1 MRANG
6 EQGWRV
12 EGKEAKTA
20 ENGDAGRR
28 EEEGSEIGSPS
39 QKLRGEEGR
48 VSPCVMTRRQL
59 GIKVG
64 DFFAV
69 SRSFKGA
76 RAGETQEWINPF
88 QPPPSPCLLLA
99 PLPMVS
105 MRTPLL
111 CFSMLHM

>member
-1 MRANG
+1 M
-6 EQGWRV
+6 
-12 EGKEAKTA
+12 EGKGAKTA

-69 SRSFKGA
+69 SRSFKGG
-76 RAGETQEWINPF
+76 RGRHRNGSIPSS
-88 QPPPSPCLLLA
+88 PP
-99 PLPMVS
+99 
-105 MRTPLL
+105 
-111 CFSMLHM
+111 

>member
-1 MRANG
+1 MRKNG

-12 EGKEAKTA
+12 EGKGAKTA

-39 QKLRGEEGR
+39 EKLRGGGEGR

-88 QPPPSPCLLLA
+88 QPP
-99 PLPMVS
+99 LPPVPVS
-105 MRTPLL
+105 
-111 CFSMLHM
+111 F